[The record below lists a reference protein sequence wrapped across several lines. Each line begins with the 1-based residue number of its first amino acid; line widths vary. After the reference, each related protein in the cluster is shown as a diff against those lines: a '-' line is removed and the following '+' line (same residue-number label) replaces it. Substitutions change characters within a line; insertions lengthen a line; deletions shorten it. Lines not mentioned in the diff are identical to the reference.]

1 MVALVLAVLYFV
13 LAVLV
18 FFEPEPYME
27 PGRILSTADALTA
40 CGVGLV
46 SLLVYAWVFWKK
58 ATARN
63 IVRLLVCVFLV
74 YPVLWGVM
82 IVDAMTMTALDSAP
96 GWLALAV
103 VTLMVTSFAVA
114 VVDGVGEAVTY
125 QIRHNPE

>member
-1 MVALVLAVLYFV
+1 M
-13 LAVLV
+13 
-18 FFEPEPYME
+18 
-27 PGRILSTADALTA
+27 
-40 CGVGLV
+40 

-96 GWLALAV
+96 GWVTIAV

-114 VVDGVGEAVTY
+114 VVGGVGEAVTY
-125 QIRHNPE
+125 QIRHNPEKR